1 MSTNSRY
8 RIIQTDVCEI
18 RIDYQNT
25 PSFKILGVCM
35 MSKLENM
42 PQMSKEGKE
51 TNEKNAILDSIE
63 SNIHNYFFHG
73 TPLVV
78 DMKLLFMEQ
87 ISPYYRKVLETLYD
101 KVTHGK
107 IITYQR
113 LAELTGNPKAS
124 RAVGTAMALNPFPL
138 IVPCHRVIKS
148 DFSLG
153 NFGSGVKLKLYLL
166 ENEIGKNSFKN
177 FSLTNKKVLV

>member
-1 MSTNSRY
+1 MNTNSLY

-18 RIDYQNT
+18 RIDYQNV

-42 PQMSKEGKE
+42 PHISNEGKE
-51 TNEKNAILDSIE
+51 TDEKNGILDSIE
-63 SNIHNYFFHG
+63 SNIHKYFANG

-78 DMKLLFMEQ
+78 DMKLLYMEQ
-87 ISPYYRKVLETLYD
+87 ISPYYRKVLETLSD

-113 LAELTGNPKAS
+113 LAESTGNPKAS
-124 RAVGTAMALNPFPL
+124 RAAGTAMALNPFPL
-138 IVPCHRVIKS
+138 IIPCHRVIKS
-148 DFSLG
+148 DYSLG

-177 FSLTNKKVLV
+177 FSLTNTKVLV